1 MIAIR
6 KYIEILFYYAKGDF
20 VMKLPNYYED
30 PNTLHVGT
38 CENRS
43 YYTATLHYFLVTGT
57 LATTHIRRLFQL
69 ILSLRILMI
78 PLWIPSRFLPAG
90 SATDMIIISILM

>member
-38 CENRS
+38 
-43 YYTATLHYFLVTGT
+43 FLVTGA

-69 ILSLRILMI
+69 ILSIRILMI